1 MLMGTL
7 ATALL
12 FAGRQG
18 GTYSYVIGGVFGISS
33 LGMLATSFGGGVS
46 GRQKRVDLAVARGDY
61 LRQLGT
67 MRDRVRDNARRQRIA
82 LSYRHPA
89 PADLWSIVDSF
100 RLWERRAS
108 DGDFGVVRV
117 GAGVQNLATP
127 LIPPADGV
135 SDDLEPISSA
145 ALRSFLATYAVVP
158 DLPVSIALAGFARV
172 YVPAATETGRAMV
185 RAMIAQLAVFHAPQD
200 LIVAA
205 CVAPHRRS
213 QWDYLKWLPHA
224 RHPTRT
230 DALGPIRLVADRLS
244 DLETML
250 GPLVTRRS
258 RPGAADDGATA
269 AVGAAFAASAFS
281 TSGVGLGSGGLGSGG
296 LGGLGVGPRPGV
308 PVTGSPFGAPT
319 QGIAAG
325 SLAGPMLVVILDG
338 GDPTGSEHLLTAGGL
353 AGVCIVDLDNP
364 PPRLPNRSSIVL
376 NVDDRAALRSGDG
389 DVGTADALSLPAAEA
404 LARQLSPR
412 RLEGVALATDGTPD
426 ADAAPTM
433 LDINLA
439 DLLGIGDPSTIDLAK
454 AWAARPP
461 RDRLRV
467 PIGIGAGGS
476 PVVLDLKEAAQ
487 DGMGPHGLLIGATGA
502 GKSELLRTLVLGLA
516 ATHDSETLNF
526 VLIDFKGGATFAS
539 LDRLPHTAAVITN
552 LADELVL
559 VDRMTDALNGE
570 LVRRQNLLRTAG
582 NLASLR
588 DYERARSNGAPLPPL
603 PVLLIVCDE
612 FSELLSAKPEF
623 IDLFVAIGRLGRSLG
638 VHLLL
643 ASQRLEEGRLRG
655 LDTHL
660 SYRIGLR
667 TFSAMESRTV
677 LGVPDAY
684 ELPRAPGHGYLKF
697 ATDPLVRFKAAYVS
711 GPYESAN
718 GAPAPEATSNQPWQ
732 VLPFTTAALTVPSPR
747 HAEPDPS
754 AINGG
759 SRTGSPIAGGPATT
773 AGGPGTTAGG
783 PATTGG
789 MGTSGPSGPSLLD
802 LVADAL
808 HGAGTPAHQ
817 VWLPPLSEHAHL
829 DELLGPVGVDTRR
842 GLAVVEA
849 SRRST
854 LRVPVALTDRPFD
867 QRRDLLTLD
876 LGSSAGH
883 VAIVGGPQSGK
894 STLLR
899 TLLASLTLTHTP
911 REVTCYCLD
920 FGGGALGAMRGLP
933 HVGAV
938 VSRLSADAVR
948 RTVGEVATVLSDRER
963 AFAAGGIESFAQLRQ
978 RAAGAPDDDRGPMAE
993 VDAYGD
999 VFLIIDG
1006 WTTIRADY
1014 DDLEPVITD
1023 IATRGLSYG
1032 VHVVITAGRWTDIR
1046 PALRDLLGSRLELR
1060 LGDPTDSQISRKIAS
1075 DVPERAP
1082 GRGITSDGLH
1092 FLAASPTIAGLTT
1105 EDLVAAVQTEWR
1117 GPGAPAVRE
1126 LPAVVPYEQIAT
1138 GLVADGPVPA
1148 AALTLPIGISET
1160 DLRPVGI
1167 DFAADPH
1174 FLV

>member
-1 MLMGTL
+1 
-7 ATALL
+7 
-12 FAGRQG
+12 
-18 GTYSYVIGGVFGISS
+18 
-33 LGMLATSFGGGVS
+33 
-46 GRQKRVDLAVARGDY
+46 
-61 LRQLGT
+61 
-67 MRDRVRDNARRQRIA
+67 
-82 LSYRHPA
+82 
-89 PADLWSIVDSF
+89 
-100 RLWERRAS
+100 
-108 DGDFGVVRV
+108 
-117 GAGVQNLATP
+117 
-127 LIPPADGV
+127 
-135 SDDLEPISSA
+135 
-145 ALRSFLATYAVVP
+145 
-158 DLPVSIALAGFARV
+158 
-172 YVPAATETGRAMV
+172 
-185 RAMIAQLAVFHAPQD
+185 
-200 LIVAA
+200 
-205 CVAPHRRS
+205 
-213 QWDYLKWLPHA
+213 
-224 RHPTRT
+224 
-230 DALGPIRLVADRLS
+230 
-244 DLETML
+244 
-250 GPLVTRRS
+250 
-258 RPGAADDGATA
+258 
-269 AVGAAFAASAFS
+269 
-281 TSGVGLGSGGLGSGG
+281 
-296 LGGLGVGPRPGV
+296 
-308 PVTGSPFGAPT
+308 
-319 QGIAAG
+319 
-325 SLAGPMLVVILDG
+325 MLVVILDG

-364 PPRLPNRSSIVL
+364 PPRLANRSSIVL
-376 NVDDRAALRSGDG
+376 NVDDSGALRSGDG
-389 DVGTADALSLPAAEA
+389 DVGTADTLSLPAAEA

-412 RLEGVALATDGTPD
+412 RIEGAALATDGAPD
-426 ADAAPTM
+426 ADAVPTM

-439 DLLGIGDPSTIDLAK
+439 DLLGIGDPSTMDLAK
-454 AWAARPP
+454 AWGARPP

-588 DYERARSNGAPLPPL
+588 DYERARANGASLPPL

-718 GAPAPEATSNQPWQ
+718 GAPAPEATSNQPWR
-732 VLPFTTAALTVPSPR
+732 VLPFTTTPLTVPSPR
-747 HAEPDPS
+747 HVEADPGGL
-754 AINGG
+754 NGG
-759 SRTGSPIAGGPATT
+759 PHTAAPIAGGLA
-773 AGGPGTTAGG
+773 TTAGG
-783 PATTGG
+783 PATTGAP
-789 MGTSGPSGPSLLD
+789 GTSGPSLLD

-829 DELLGPVGVDTRR
+829 DELLGPVSVDAHR

-849 SRRST
+849 ARRAT

-899 TLLASLTLTHTP
+899 TLLASLVLTHTP

-938 VSRLSADAVR
+938 VSRLAADAVR

-963 AFAAGGIESFAQLRQ
+963 AFAAGGVESFAQLRQ
-978 RAAGAPDDDRGPMAE
+978 RAAASP
-993 VDAYGD
+993 
-999 VFLIIDG
+999 
-1006 WTTIRADY
+1006 
-1014 DDLEPVITD
+1014 
-1023 IATRGLSYG
+1023 AT
-1032 VHVVITAGRWTDIR
+1032 TAGRR
-1046 PALRDLLGSRLELR
+1046 PASTLM
-1060 LGDPTDSQISRKIAS
+1060 
-1075 DVPERAP
+1075 
-1082 GRGITSDGLH
+1082 
-1092 FLAASPTIAGLTT
+1092 
-1105 EDLVAAVQTEWR
+1105 
-1117 GPGAPAVRE
+1117 
-1126 LPAVVPYEQIAT
+1126 AT
-1138 GLVADGPVPA
+1138 C
-1148 AALTLPIGISET
+1148 S
-1160 DLRPVGI
+1160 
-1167 DFAADPH
+1167 
-1174 FLV
+1174 

>member
-1 MLMGTL
+1 M
-7 ATALL
+7 
-12 FAGRQG
+12 
-18 GTYSYVIGGVFGISS
+18 
-33 LGMLATSFGGGVS
+33 
-46 GRQKRVDLAVARGDY
+46 
-61 LRQLGT
+61 
-67 MRDRVRDNARRQRIA
+67 
-82 LSYRHPA
+82 
-89 PADLWSIVDSF
+89 
-100 RLWERRAS
+100 
-108 DGDFGVVRV
+108 
-117 GAGVQNLATP
+117 
-127 LIPPADGV
+127 
-135 SDDLEPISSA
+135 
-145 ALRSFLATYAVVP
+145 
-158 DLPVSIALAGFARV
+158 
-172 YVPAATETGRAMV
+172 
-185 RAMIAQLAVFHAPQD
+185 
-200 LIVAA
+200 
-205 CVAPHRRS
+205 
-213 QWDYLKWLPHA
+213 
-224 RHPTRT
+224 
-230 DALGPIRLVADRLS
+230 
-244 DLETML
+244 
-250 GPLVTRRS
+250 
-258 RPGAADDGATA
+258 
-269 AVGAAFAASAFS
+269 
-281 TSGVGLGSGGLGSGG
+281 
-296 LGGLGVGPRPGV
+296 
-308 PVTGSPFGAPT
+308 
-319 QGIAAG
+319 
-325 SLAGPMLVVILDG
+325 
-338 GDPTGSEHLLTAGGL
+338 
-353 AGVCIVDLDNP
+353 
-364 PPRLPNRSSIVL
+364 
-376 NVDDRAALRSGDG
+376 
-389 DVGTADALSLPAAEA
+389 
-404 LARQLSPR
+404 
-412 RLEGVALATDGTPD
+412 
-426 ADAAPTM
+426 
-433 LDINLA
+433 
-439 DLLGIGDPSTIDLAK
+439 DLAK
-454 AWAARPP
+454 AWAPRSP

-467 PIGIGAGGS
+467 PIGIGAGGA

-588 DYERARSNGAPLPPL
+588 DYERARANGAPLPPL

-711 GPYESAN
+711 GPYESAD
-718 GAPAPEATSNQPWQ
+718 GAQTPEATSNQPWQ
-732 VLPFTTAALTVPSPR
+732 VLPFTTTSLTVPSPR
-747 HAEPDPS
+747 HAESEPSRLNSGPRASGLAGGTAGLATGPAGSPS
-754 AINGG
+754 A
-759 SRTGSPIAGGPATT
+759 SAGLS
-773 AGGPGTTAGG
+773 GG
-783 PATTGG
+783 PATTG
-789 MGTSGPSGPSLLD
+789 TSSPAGPSGPSLLD

-829 DELLGPVGVDTRR
+829 DELLGPVSVDPHR
-842 GLAVVEA
+842 GLAVVEPA
-849 SRRST
+849 RRAT

-876 LGSSAGH
+876 LGSAAGH

-899 TLLASLTLTHTP
+899 TLLASLALTHTP

-938 VSRLSADAVR
+938 VSRLAADAVR

-963 AFAAGGIESFAQLRQ
+963 AFAAAGVESYAQLRQ
-978 RAAGAPDDDRGPMAE
+978 RAATVEEGSRPVTG

-1006 WTTIRADY
+1006 WTTIRSEY

-1060 LGDPTDSQISRKIAS
+1060 LGDPTDSQISRKIAG

-1092 FLAASPTIAGLTT
+1092 FLAASPTIAGLST
-1105 EDLVAAVQTEWR
+1105 EELVASVRSEWR
-1117 GPGAPAVRE
+1117 GSGAPAVRE
-1126 LPAVVPYEQIAT
+1126 LPAIVPYDQIAT

-1148 AALTLPIGISET
+1148 SALTLPIGISET

-1174 FLV
+1174 FLVFGDSGAGKSAFLRTLAVSITQRFRPEQARFLVLDYRRSMLGEIETEHLIGYATVQRSGDRADGIGRRVHGRPVAWSGRDAGTTAYPIVVVRSGMLRPGR